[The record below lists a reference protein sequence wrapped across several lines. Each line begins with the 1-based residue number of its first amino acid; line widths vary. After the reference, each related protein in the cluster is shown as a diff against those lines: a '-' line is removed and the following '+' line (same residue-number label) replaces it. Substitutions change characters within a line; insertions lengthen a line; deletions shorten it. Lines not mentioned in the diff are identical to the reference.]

1 MRYRWEIERMAAA
14 VKRGALSR
22 QALFSPW
29 GFFRDR
35 GTESAYR
42 VAKAEQIRLHARLA
56 LLVGAVL
63 FAAAVPY
70 DYEVF
75 AGREVFGLLLTVRL
89 GAPAVALAAL
99 ALIRPRREAHDAR
112 LVGALLVFES
122 YITVAFLAV
131 VLLHGGEVSFHTMS
145 ALAIVLVLYL
155 FLPNL
160 SPLQFFVPPVF
171 SAIFLAIFPLLL
183 GTAPDALFT
192 PLLLLLLVN
201 VFGMVF
207 ARLNNRARRL
217 EYSNLN
223 EQRRL
228 NQALRLEIAE
238 REEAERLLRA
248 SEDNVRRLF
257 DAAPVPLVLSALD
270 TGHVLRANDLALELF
285 GVRGRE
291 LAGLRARDFYPD
303 PQERE
308 RLAQRVSQDGYVS
321 GLEVRLHT
329 ADGTPLE
336 VLLAASRLEYHDEP
350 AMLVGVMDIAMQKRV
365 VRQFKRLASLDPLT
379 GIRNR
384 RAFLLDVE
392 QELRRARRGGQV
404 VSVMLIDADDFKRIN
419 DSFGHAVGD
428 TALRAIAT
436 ALRAELRE
444 FDLLGRIGGEE
455 FAIMLPGLDIGDAL
469 EVAERL
475 RSRIEDLRIEAEG
488 AEALQMTVSIGVAPV
503 DVASGNIDAALKC
516 ADQAMYV
523 AKHEGRNRVWKA

>member
-1 MRYRWEIERMAAA
+1 MEARMGAAPGI
-14 VKRGALSR
+14 VLHM
-22 QALFSPW
+22 

-35 GTESAYR
+35 GTENSYR
-42 VAKAEQIRLHARLA
+42 VAKGDQIRLRARLT
-56 LLVGAVL
+56 LLIGAVL

-75 AGREVFGLLLTVRL
+75 AGREVFGLLLAVRL
-89 GAPAVALAAL
+89 GALLA
-99 ALIRPRREAHDAR
+99 
-112 LVGALLVFES
+112 FEV
-122 YITVAFLAV
+122 YITAAFLAV

-160 SPLQFFVPPVF
+160 SPLQFVVPPVF

-183 GTAPDALFT
+183 GTPPAALFI

-201 VFGMVF
+201 VFGMLFV
-207 ARLNNRARRL
+207 RLNNRTQRL
-217 EYSNLN
+217 EYINLN

-238 REEAERLLRA
+238 RQEAERLLRA
-248 SEDNVRRLF
+248 SEDNVSRLF

-285 GVRGRE
+285 GARGKA
-291 LAGLRARDFYPD
+291 LAELRAQDFYPD
-303 PQERE
+303 PQERGQ
-308 RLAQRVSQDGYVS
+308 LAQRVSQDGHVS
-321 GLEVRLHT
+321 GLDMRLLA

-350 AMLVGVMDIAMQKRV
+350 AMLVGVMDIAMQKRIA
-365 VRQFKRLASLDPLT
+365 RQFKRLASLDPLT

-392 QELRRARRGGQV
+392 QELRRARRGEQV
-404 VSVMLIDADDFKRIN
+404 VSVMLVDADDFKRVN

-455 FAIMLPGLDIGDAL
+455 FAILLPGLEIDDAL

-475 RSRIEDLRIEAEG
+475 RARVENLRIEADGSG
-488 AEALQMTVSIGVAPV
+488 ALRMTVSIGVAPV
-503 DVASGNIDAALKC
+503 DVSSGDIDAALKC
-516 ADQAMYV
+516 ADQAMYA
-523 AKHEGRNRVWKA
+523 AKHEGRNRVWKV

>member
-1 MRYRWEIERMAAA
+1 MAA
-14 VKRGALSR
+14 VKRGAGSR

-42 VAKAEQIRLHARLA
+42 TAKAEHIRLRARLTM
-56 LLVGAVL
+56 LIGAVL
-63 FAAAVPY
+63 FAAALPY
-70 DYEVF
+70 DYETF
-75 AGREVFGLLLTVRL
+75 AGHAVFVLLLAVRL
-89 GAPAVALAAL
+89 GAPAVALVAL
-99 ALIRPRREAHDAR
+99 ALIRPSREAHDAR
-112 LVGALLVFES
+112 LVGALLAFEA
-122 YITVAFLAV
+122 YITAAFLVV
-131 VLLHGGEVSFHTMS
+131 VLLHGGEPSFHTMS

-160 SPLQFFVPPVF
+160 STLQFAVPPVF

-183 GTAPDALFT
+183 ATPPDALFI
-192 PLLLLLLVN
+192 PLLLLMLVN
-201 VFGMVF
+201 ALGMVF
-207 ARLNNRARRL
+207 ARLSNQTQRL
-217 EYSNLN
+217 EYFNLDG
-223 EQRRL
+223 QRRL

-238 REEAERLLRA
+238 REEVERLLRA

-257 DAAPVPLVLSALD
+257 DAAPVPLVLSALG

-291 LAGLRARDFYPD
+291 LAGLHARDFYLH

-321 GLEVRLHT
+321 GLDVRLMT
-329 ADGTPLE
+329 AEGAPLE
-336 VLLAASRLEYHDEP
+336 VLLAASRLEYHGEP

-379 GIRNR
+379 GVRNR

-392 QELRRARRGGQV
+392 QELRRARRSGQA
-404 VSVMLIDADDFKRIN
+404 VSVMLADVDDFKRIN

-455 FAIMLPGLDIGDAL
+455 FAILLPGLEIGGAL
-469 EVAERL
+469 DVAERL
-475 RSRIEDLRIEAEG
+475 RSRIENLRIEADG
-488 AEALQMTVSIGVAPV
+488 AGALRITVSIGVAPV
-503 DVASGNIDAALKC
+503 DVSSGDIDAALKC
-516 ADQAMYV
+516 ADQAMYA